1 MSLPDWIAPG
11 RTALL
16 IVDMQADFVSPD
28 GAAGRWGADL
38 STVPAALAAAQRL
51 AEAARAAKVPVVFA
65 GLSTRPETDS
75 PVLLERL
82 RRRGGDPEVEAAIC
96 REGEAG
102 SVFVGPLPQ
111 PNERIIRKT
120 RYSAFWD
127 TDLDEHLRAIA
138 VDTIVLAGV
147 TTECCVADTARDA
160 FNLDYHVIVAADA
173 CAAYEPD
180 LHACALK
187 VMDLNTA
194 IVTDTAR
201 ILAAW
206 DAELGRLGA

>member
-1 MSLPDWIAPG
+1 MSPGAMRADWVAPG

-16 IVDMQADFVSPD
+16 IIDMQADFVSPD

-38 STVPAALAAAQRL
+38 STVPAALEAAQHL
-51 AEAARAAKVPVVFA
+51 AQAARAAKVPVIFA
-65 GLSTRPETDS
+65 GLFTRPENDS

-82 RRRGGDPEVEAAIC
+82 RRRGGEPAVEAAIC
-96 REGEAG
+96 RDGEAG
-102 SVFVGPLPQ
+102 SAFVGPQPQ
-111 PNERIIRKT
+111 ADEWVVRKT

-127 TDLDEHLRAIA
+127 TDLHVRLRTLGI
-138 VDTIVLAGV
+138 DTVVLAGV
-147 TTECCVADTARDA
+147 TTECCVDGTARDA

-180 LHACALK
+180 LHIGALK

-194 IVTDTAR
+194 IVSDTASVTAVWR
-201 ILAAW
+201 V
-206 DAELGRLGA
+206 

>member
-1 MSLPDWIAPG
+1 MSLPDWIASG

-28 GAAGRWGADL
+28 GAAGRWGVDL
-38 STVPAALAAAQRL
+38 STVPAALAVAQRL

-65 GLSTRPETDS
+65 GLFTRPETDS

-82 RRRGGDPEVEAAIC
+82 RRRGGDPEVEAAVC
-96 REGEAG
+96 RDEEAG

-111 PNERIIRKT
+111 PNERIVRKT

-138 VDTIVLAGV
+138 VDTVVLAGV

-180 LHACALK
+180 LHAGALK

-194 IVTDTAR
+194 IVTDASR

-206 DAELGRLGA
+206 DAELGRLDA

>member
-1 MSLPDWIAPG
+1 MSLADWVAPG

-28 GAAGRWGADL
+28 GAAGRWGVDL
-38 STVPAALAAAQRL
+38 STVSAALATAQRL
-51 AEAARAAKVPVVFA
+51 AEAARAAGAPVIFA
-65 GLSTRPETDS
+65 GLFTRPETDS

-96 REGEAG
+96 RDGEAG
-102 SVFVGPLPQ
+102 SAFVGPLPHPDEQ
-111 PNERIIRKT
+111 VIRKT

-127 TDLDEHLRAIA
+127 TDLDAHLRAST

-180 LHACALK
+180 LHTGALK

-194 IVTDTAR
+194 IVAQVGD
-201 ILAAW
+201 IVAAW
-206 DAELGRLGA
+206 ET